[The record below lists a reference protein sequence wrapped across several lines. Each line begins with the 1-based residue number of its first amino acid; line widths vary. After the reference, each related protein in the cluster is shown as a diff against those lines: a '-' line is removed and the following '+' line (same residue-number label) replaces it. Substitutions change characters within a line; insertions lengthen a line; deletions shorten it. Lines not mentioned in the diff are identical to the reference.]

1 MVILYWIGA
10 YLLGSVLTALWIGKW
25 KGVDLAS
32 SGSGNPGARNALA
45 VLGRRASFLVFLG
58 DFLKGS
64 IVVWAGLW
72 LEFSLVAVAVAGLLA
87 VVGHIYPLWHKAR
100 GGKGISTFA
109 GVAFWLTPDLF
120 LAMLVLSFAFYPW
133 LKSATL
139 SMLAGFSAFFAVA
152 FAFQV
157 QSVVW
162 PLFLAIIIIVIRHK
176 ENLKVSLEK
185 RFPANKA

>member
-1 MVILYWIGA
+1 MVILYWICS
-10 YLLGSVLTALWIGKW
+10 YLLGTVLTALWIGKW
-25 KGVDLAS
+25 KGVDLTS
-32 SGSGNPGARNALA
+32 SGSRNPGARNALA
-45 VLGRRASFLVFLG
+45 VIGRRASLLVFLG

-72 LEFSLVAVAVAGLLA
+72 LEFSLLSIAVAGLLSII
-87 VVGHIYPLWHKAR
+87 GHIYPIWHKGR

-120 LAMLVLSFAFYPW
+120 LAMIVLSFAFYPW

-162 PLFLAIIIIVIRHK
+162 PLFVAIIIIVIRHK
-176 ENLKVSLEK
+176 ADLKVSMEK
-185 RFPANKA
+185 RFPSNKA

>member
-1 MVILYWIGA
+1 MVVLYWMCS
-10 YLLGSVLTALWIGKW
+10 YLAGTLLTALWVGKW
-25 KGVDLAS
+25 TGVDLAS
-32 SGSGNPGARNALA
+32 SGSGNLGARNAFS
-45 VLGRRASFLVFLG
+45 VIGKRAFLLVFLG

-64 IVVWAGLW
+64 LIVWAGLW
-72 LEFSLVAVAVAGLLA
+72 LDFTLLSIAIAGLL
-87 VVGHIYPLWHKAR
+87 VVLGHMFPVWRKGR

-120 LAMLVLSFAFYPW
+120 LAMLVLSLAFYPW

-157 QSVVW
+157 QAVVW
-162 PLFLAIIIIVIRHK
+162 PLFIAIFIIVFRHK
-176 ENLKVSLEK
+176 KDIRLSFDS
-185 RFPANKA
+185 RFPSKKP

>member
-1 MVILYWIGA
+1 MVILYWIGS
-10 YLLGSVLTALWIGKW
+10 YLLGTVLTALWIGKL

-45 VLGRRASFLVFLG
+45 VLGRKSSLLVFLG

-64 IVVWAGLW
+64 VVVWAGFW
-72 LEFSLVAVAVAGLLA
+72 LEFSLLSVAVAGLLA
-87 VVGHIYPLWHKAR
+87 VIGHIYPLWRKGR

-152 FAFQV
+152 FALQV
-157 QSVVW
+157 QPVVW
-162 PLFLAIIIIVIRHK
+162 PLFVAIIVIVIRHK
-176 ENLKVSLEK
+176 ADLKVSMEK

>member
-10 YLLGSVLTALWIGKW
+10 YLLGTVLTALWIGKW
-25 KGVDLAS
+25 KGVDLTA

-45 VLGRRASFLVFLG
+45 ILGRRASLLVFLG
-58 DFLKGS
+58 DFTKGS

-72 LEFSLVAVAVAGLLA
+72 LEFSLWAVAVAGLL
-87 VVGHIYPLWHKAR
+87 VVIGHIYPLWHKGR

-152 FAFQV
+152 FALQV

-185 RFPANKA
+185 RFPAGKA